1 MNQITLL
8 EFCQVPEN
16 RIKLMEEIIKG
27 LEYKYFICNIIN
39 SSIINKFKRA
49 NKINETKHCTGRLIN
64 NPFGVNENHIRLDQ
78 ILPELLKYKH
88 EDNIYQEVWFFY
100 KTIEDT
106 GKQIRIEALNKRIKK
121 KRDGN
126 K

>member
-27 LEYKYFICNIIN
+27 LEIRYFICNIIN
-39 SSIINKFKRA
+39 SSIEKFK
-49 NKINETKHCTGRLIN
+49 KINNIVDSKHCTGRLIDH
-64 NPFGVNENHIRLDQ
+64 PFGVHQNHIRLDQ
-78 ILPELLKYKH
+78 ILPELLKYRH
-88 EDNIYQEVWFFY
+88 QENSYQEVWFFY

-106 GKQIRIEALNKRIKK
+106 GKQIRIEALTKAINDIK
-121 KRDGN
+121 N
-126 K
+126 NLA